1 MRSRTS
7 FRSGVVPRRRVQM
20 VMVDMRPNKS
30 VHLLDKNGRIEG
42 QEGAEIHSSPRERK
56 DRVRITECAEGKN
69 MRSAKEDCCSMLR
82 ATRHQAHLIS
92 GRSLGSAR
100 GRRVLWDTSELL
112 AAQRL
117 CWFAQLP
124 CFTPKLLISSSGG
137 TQQRA
142 RSCSPTASSRA
153 LLAES

>member
-1 MRSRTS
+1 
-7 FRSGVVPRRRVQM
+7 M
-20 VMVDMRPNKS
+20 VMVDMRPNES
-30 VHLLDKNGRIEG
+30 VHLLDKNGRINLEG
-42 QEGAEIHSSPRERK
+42 QEIHPSPK
-56 DRVRITECAEGKN
+56 DRVRITECAEGQN
-69 MRSAKEDCCSMLR
+69 MRGAKEDCCSMLR

-112 AAQRL
+112 AGQRL
-117 CWFAQLP
+117 CWSAQLP

-142 RSCSPTASSRA
+142 RSCSPTGSNRA